1 MSLLTGPEIENY
13 LACGDITITP
23 FTPENVGPNSV
34 DLCLHSELKAYTLA
48 QGYLNADSDNS
59 TYQIPLED
67 DGTFLLKPGI
77 LYLGRTVEKIGSNR
91 FVPIVEGRSSIG
103 RLGCQVH
110 MTAGVGDLG
119 FLGTITLEIAVMHPL
134 KIRPFSRICQALWLT
149 TQGVPRLYKGR
160 YQGQVEA
167 TPSRFSWAGYMPS
180 QSPTVIPDPKLNQD
194 LDDES

>member
-13 LACGDITITP
+13 ISSGEITISP
-23 FTPENVGPNSV
+23 YNPENVGPNSV
-34 DLCLHSELKAYTLA
+34 DLCLHSELKAYSLPD
-48 QGYLNADSDNS
+48 GYLDAENENP
-59 TYQIPLED
+59 TYRIPLED

-119 FLGTITLEIAVMHPL
+119 FLGTITLEIAVIHPL
-134 KIRPFSRICQALWLT
+134 KIKPLSRICQALWLS
-149 TQGVPRLYKGR
+149 TQGIPRLYKGR
-160 YQGQVEA
+160 YQGQIDA
-167 TPSRFSWAGYMPS
+167 TPSRFSWHGYMPS
-180 QSPTVIPDPKLNQD
+180 QSPTVLPKPHED
-194 LDDES
+194 H